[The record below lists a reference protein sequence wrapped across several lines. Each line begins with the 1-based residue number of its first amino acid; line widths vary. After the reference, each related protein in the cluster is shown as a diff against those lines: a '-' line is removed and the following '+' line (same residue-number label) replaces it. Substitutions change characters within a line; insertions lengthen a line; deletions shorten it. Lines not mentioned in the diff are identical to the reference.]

1 MIDLR
6 YHIASIVA
14 VFLALGLGVLIGSTI
29 VGDNLIV
36 DQQKKM
42 LDRLETQFYVLRE
55 QENILNEENQYQKK
69 IIADYENYSQLLLPA
84 LLKERLTGYNVAI
97 VVTGSQDIPAGM
109 LNALS
114 VAGVNVVSKTVVLA
128 NLSLDD
134 PELCRKLIDF
144 YGLDAGADRDS
155 LRNHIAVSAASI
167 IMNQGDAGALAFLQ
181 QNELVKFNGDNT
193 IMPNGLIV
201 LGGSNNLDTFFANS
215 FDQSLIDFALN
226 TGCKVFGVESSEVSY
241 SYMENYQKKNI
252 STVDDIDLSP
262 GQISLVFAMEGEP
275 GHYGIKST
283 AQKFMPSLP
292 LESIKGN

>member
-55 QENILNEENQYQKK
+55 KETELIEDNEYQKK

-84 LLKERLTGYNVAI
+84 LVKERLSGYNAAI
-97 VVTGSQDIPAGM
+97 VVAGSQDIPAGM

-134 PELCRKLIDF
+134 SELCARLIDF
-144 YGLDAGADRDS
+144 YGLDAEADRDS
-155 LRNHIAVSAASI
+155 LRNYIAVSAASI
-167 IMNQGDAGALAFLQ
+167 IMNQGDAGTLAFLEE
-181 QNELVKFNGDNT
+181 NELVKFNGDNT

-215 FDQSLIDFALN
+215 FDQALIDYVLN
-226 TGCKVFGVESSEVSY
+226 TGCKVFGVESSEVRY
-241 SYMENYQKKNI
+241 SYMETYQKKNI
-252 STVDDIDLSP
+252 STIDDIDLSP

-292 LESIKGN
+292 LESIKGS